1 LAGLAT
7 GLRPKEWLHAQY
19 DPKRNQLTVRNA
31 KATNS
36 RSHGETRILHLENF
50 DEQLQQIL
58 QYHLQHVAS
67 YKDNFDAFAKFYDRC
82 RSAIYEANKKLWP
95 RRKTKISLYS
105 ARHQFVEDAKKAG
118 VSLEELAAILGH
130 ASIETAT
137 FHYGRKAAGKPGNFK
152 VTANS
157 ADLERVKNSNL
168 HREQGHKNHPTLL
181 H

>member
-1 LAGLAT
+1 MWRLIKIILTLLQNSTIGAD
-7 GLRPKEWLHAQY
+7 LRFMKLIKNYGHAEKQRFHY
-19 DPKRNQLTVRNA
+19 IA
-31 KATNS
+31 
-36 RSHGETRILHLENF
+36 
-50 DEQLQQIL
+50 
-58 QYHLQHVAS
+58 
-67 YKDNFDAFAKFYDRC
+67 
-82 RSAIYEANKKLWP
+82 
-95 RRKTKISLYS
+95 YS

-118 VSLEELAAILGH
+118 VSLEELAAIMGH